1 MFAGPFDGAPAR
13 SCPRRNKGP
22 INRCALPRS
31 SRDFA
36 ACCGRLRGVSQQDFV
51 PAFQVSGGQDPD
63 APPPPASESAEV
75 FAPPAEPPVDPKT
88 EGRSIASLT
97 AKVKLLG
104 ERLAAQETMTARL
117 SSTMERVESSVAE
130 HTKRTQPMLETLSA
144 ELARQGAMIESIK
157 TDTESSLDLHAQR
170 VSEFEARLAT
180 VLREMRELVASKIE
194 SYDISIQDRLDDAR
208 QVVADQLAGFEER
221 VEDLVRR
228 FAAAAIPDE
237 MRDKVEDLSGRFVHA
252 ETALA
257 ATRSSVE
264 FLRGEVG
271 SLTML
276 LRKLAPEEN
285 V

>member
-1 MFAGPFDGAPAR
+1 M
-13 SCPRRNKGP
+13 
-22 INRCALPRS
+22 
-31 SRDFA
+31 
-36 ACCGRLRGVSQQDFV
+36 SQQDFV

-63 APPPPASESAEV
+63 VPPVPSEPAPDAVAPPPPPE
-75 FAPPAEPPVDPKT
+75 PTPAEAKA
-88 EGRSIASLT
+88 EARSLASLT
-97 AKVKLLG
+97 AKVKLIS
-104 ERLAAQETMTARL
+104 ERLAAQETLTARI
-117 SSTMERVESSVAE
+117 SSGMERVESSVTE

-144 ELARQGAMIESIK
+144 ELARQGAMIESLK

-170 VSEFEARLAT
+170 VSEFESRLAV
-180 VLREMRELVASKIE
+180 VLREMRELVAGKID
-194 SYDISIQDRLDDAR
+194 SYDMSVADRLDAAR
-208 QVVADQLAGFEER
+208 QSVADQLATFEDR
-221 VEDLVRR
+221 VEDMVRR

-264 FLRGEVG
+264 FLRSEVG

-276 LRKLAPEEN
+276 LRKLAPDEN

>member
-1 MFAGPFDGAPAR
+1 M
-13 SCPRRNKGP
+13 
-22 INRCALPRS
+22 
-31 SRDFA
+31 
-36 ACCGRLRGVSQQDFV
+36 SQQDFV

-63 APPPPASESAEV
+63 LPPPPPEPAPEP
-75 FAPPAEPPVDPKT
+75 FAPPEPPPDPKT
-88 EGRSIASLT
+88 EGRAIASLT

-104 ERLAAQETMTARL
+104 ERIAAQETLTARM
-117 SSTMERVESSVAE
+117 SASMERVESSVAE

-194 SYDISIQDRLDDAR
+194 SYDIAIGDRLEEAR
-208 QVVADQLAGFEER
+208 HAVEDQLATFEER

-237 MRDKVEDLSGRFVHA
+237 MRDKVEDLSGRFIHA

-264 FLRGEVG
+264 FLRAEVG

-276 LRKLAPEEN
+276 LRKLAPDEN